1 MKIPLRDIQ
10 PNPQQPRR
18 DFDEAGIGQLAESIQ
33 EVGLIQPIVVEEIR
47 PGKYYIIDG
56 ERRWRACKLI
66 PGVSSVEVVI
76 REELSED
83 KDRLA
88 QAVVANVQRQDLNP
102 MEEARA
108 YKKLMVEFGLSGNR
122 IAIMTGKNIVTVNS
136 RLDLMD
142 LDEKTQELVERKLL
156 PADRRLTHALV
167 ELPVE
172 TRVKV
177 AERLSKTNL
186 SIKQMLKVIDKIKNS
201 VVSTDSYRAI
211 SGVPAIKIAT
221 KKTWFDPERWN
232 LLKQVGKV
240 PSWELVEKAAESTCT
255 DCALRDMASE
265 SVCKECPAV
274 FFVLRLL
281 NKAM

>member
-10 PNPQQPRR
+10 PNQQQPRR
-18 DFDEAGIGQLAESIQ
+18 DFDEAGIAQLAESIQ
-33 EVGLIQPIVVEEIR
+33 DVGLIQPIVVEEIR

-76 REELSED
+76 REALSED

-108 YKKLMVEFGLSGNR
+108 YKKLMLEFGLSVNR

-142 LDEKTQELVERKLL
+142 LDEKTQELVEKKLL

-186 SIKQMLKVIDKIKNS
+186 SIKQMLKVIDKIKNTVLS
-201 VVSTDSYRAI
+201 NDSYRAI

-221 KKTWFDPERWN
+221 KKTRFDPERWN

-240 PSWELVEKAAESTCT
+240 PSWELVEKAAELTCT
-255 DCALRDMASE
+255 DCALRDMASD

-274 FFVLRLL
+274 FFVTRLI